1 MTDTY
6 TKPINAE
13 PGKQGFQSALDQQQ
27 SLELMAAWAGA
38 GWKDVFAHEF
48 IREHFGK
55 DVHPRTIANLKKRLR
70 PRYEGANASIG
81 LIHILSEL
89 PPGDPFWSKSC
100 NSGRNDHHKTCTDLI
115 EELQR
120 ITELLKHKHG
130 VK

>member
-6 TKPINAE
+6 TKEFQPI
-13 PGKQGFQSALDQQQ
+13 
-27 SLELMAAWAGA
+27 
-38 GWKDVFAHEF
+38 
-48 IREHFGK
+48 
-55 DVHPRTIANLKKRLR
+55 
-70 PRYEGANASIG
+70 ASQI
-81 LIHILSEL
+81 IDILLEL

-100 NSGRNDHHKTCTDLI
+100 DSGQNDHHKTCTDLI